1 MDAEIGLFSRRL
13 RAVREQLDISQ
24 HDLARLC
31 GLSINQ
37 ISRYELGVREPTSI
51 SLIKIAR
58 ALNVSM
64 DYLAGLTEE
73 RNGLLAAQELTPQE
87 RSIIDTF
94 RKDGWSGIVRLGVER
109 LTK

>member
-1 MDAEIGLFSRRL
+1 MDAEIGLFSKRL

-24 HDLARLC
+24 HELARLC

-51 SLIKIAR
+51 SLVKIAR

-64 DYLAGLTEE
+64 DYLAGLTDE
-73 RNGLLAAQELTPQE
+73 RNGLLAVQELNTHE
-87 RSIIDTF
+87 RSIIDTLEKKVGLVLF
-94 RKDGWSGIVRLGVER
+94 VLASI
-109 LTK
+109 T